1 MALQESGE
9 MYLETIY
16 VLSQE
21 HPNVRAVDIGEEL
34 GYSRPSVSRAMHV
47 LKDEGLVKTD
57 DYGFVKLTEAGNV
70 LAKRIYE
77 RHTVLTQVLLDLGV
91 EEKIASEDACRLE
104 HYISDETF
112 DAIKAHVAQY
122 GSKSK
127 SKNKSK
133 AKGKTGAKA

>member
-112 DAIKAHVAQY
+112 DAIKAHVARY

-127 SKNKSK
+127 GKSRT
-133 AKGKTGAKA
+133 KGKTGAKA

>member
-122 GSKSK
+122 GSKN
-127 SKNKSK
+127 KNKSR

>member
-127 SKNKSK
+127 GKSRT
-133 AKGKTGAKA
+133 KGKTSTKA

>member
-127 SKNKSK
+127 NKSR
-133 AKGKTGAKA
+133 AKGKTGTKA

>member
-112 DAIKAHVAQY
+112 DAIKAHVAKY

-127 SKNKSK
+127 GKSR

>member
-16 VLSQE
+16 VLSQD

-57 DYGFVKLTEAGNV
+57 EYGFVVLTEAGKV

-77 RHTVLTQVLLDLGV
+77 RHTVLTKALLYLGV
-91 EEKIASEDACRLE
+91 DEKIASEDACRLE
-104 HYISDETF
+104 HYISDESF
-112 DAIKAHVAQY
+112 DAIKAHMI
-122 GSKSK
+122 KK
-127 SKNKSK
+127 KPKK
-133 AKGKTGAKA
+133 

>member
-127 SKNKSK
+127 GKSR
-133 AKGKTGAKA
+133 AKDKTGAKA

>member
-127 SKNKSK
+127 GKSRT
-133 AKGKTGAKA
+133 KGKTGAKA

>member
-112 DAIKAHVAQY
+112 DAIKAHMALKNAK
-122 GSKSK
+122 GKSK
-127 SKNKSK
+127 SKTNSK
-133 AKGKTGAKA
+133 AKA

>member
-91 EEKIASEDACRLE
+91 EEKIPSEDACRLE

-112 DAIKAHVAQY
+112 EAIKAHVAQY
-122 GSKSK
+122 GSK
-127 SKNKSK
+127 
-133 AKGKTGAKA
+133 

>member
-16 VLSQE
+16 VLSKE
-21 HPNVRAVDIGEEL
+21 HTNVRAVDIGEEL

-57 DYGFVKLTEAGNV
+57 EYGFVKPTEAGKII
-70 LAKRIYE
+70 AKRIDE
-77 RHTVLTQVLLDLGV
+77 RHTVLTKLFIDLGV
-91 EEKIASEDACRLE
+91 DEKIATDDACRIE

-112 DAIKAHVAQY
+112 DAIKAHMLKY
-122 GSKSK
+122 GTG
-127 SKNKSK
+127 K
-133 AKGKTGAKA
+133 A